1 MNRWTKTLGAIL
13 ASARLFTACAPSTD
27 PEPDETSSE
36 EVSNSGY
43 VSGDGTVTGWA
54 EGGRNDPVALA
65 GEEVSVAG
73 CVSGVGTVPVWG
85 VRERHFPV
93 ELAGQPSDAEEL
105 DLADWQGSVVVLN
118 FWYAACPP
126 CRAEAPDLK
135 AVAADAAEAGVE
147 FLGVNSTD
155 DPGTAAA
162 FERTFAVPYPSLHD
176 SRSQGVAALQGKV
189 ALQAVPTTVVLD
201 TDGRVAARVIG
212 RVDAVTLRTLIK
224 DVQAEST

>member
-13 ASARLFTACAPSTD
+13 ASALLFTACAPATD

-43 VSGDGTVTGWA
+43 VSGDGTVTVWSQT
-54 EGGRNDPVALA
+54 ERND
-65 GEEVSVAG
+65 
-73 CVSGVGTVPVWG
+73 
-85 VRERHFPV
+85 PV
-93 ELAGQPSDAEEL
+93 ELAGQTFDEEEL

-135 AVAADAAEAGVE
+135 EVAEDTAESGVE

-162 FERTFAVPYPSLHD
+162 FERTFEVPYPSLHD
-176 SRSQGVAALQGKV
+176 SRSQGVAAMQGKV

-212 RVDAVTLRTLIK
+212 RVDAATLRTLIK

>member
-13 ASARLFTACAPSTD
+13 ASALLFTACAPATD
-27 PEPDETSSE
+27 PEPEETSSE

-43 VSGDGTVTGWA
+43 VSGDGTVTVWSQT
-54 EGGRNDPVALA
+54 ERND
-65 GEEVSVAG
+65 
-73 CVSGVGTVPVWG
+73 
-85 VRERHFPV
+85 PV
-93 ELAGQPSDAEEL
+93 ELAGQTFDEEEL

-135 AVAADAAEAGVE
+135 EVAEETAESGVE

-162 FERTFAVPYPSLHD
+162 FERTFEVPYPSLYD
-176 SRSQGVAALQGKV
+176 SRSQGVAAMQGKV

>member
-1 MNRWTKTLGAIL
+1 MNRWIKTLGAIL
-13 ASARLFTACAPSTD
+13 ASALLFTACGPAAE
-27 PEPDETSSE
+27 PEPEETSSE

-43 VSGDGTVTGWA
+43 VSGDGTVTVWA
-54 EGGRNDPVALA
+54 ESERND
-65 GEEVSVAG
+65 
-73 CVSGVGTVPVWG
+73 
-85 VRERHFPV
+85 PV
-93 ELAGQPSDAEEL
+93 ELAGQTFDEEEL

-135 AVAADAAEAGVE
+135 EVAEETAESGVE

-162 FERTFAVPYPSLHD
+162 FERTFEVPYPSLHD
-176 SRSQGVAALQGKV
+176 SRSQGVAAMQGKV